1 MASFLGLGL
10 FDPDEADEPVGFSDN
25 LDDYTFDSIEGAT
38 KSSKHASSRPKPVPE
53 HTANVLDFEVPKVPS
68 RSLTMSDLSKLV
80 KSDPIGTVRV
90 RTRVSSS
97 HSEGDFTSL
106 PPEPQQGNVEY
117 KLKLVN
123 PTNQR
128 MEHLVTQMKWRLRE
142 GQGEAIYE
150 IGVEDNGLM
159 TGLCDEDMDS
169 SLDTLREMARRL
181 GATIE
186 VLRDRAVV
194 TENGPRL
201 VAEILVRK
209 VPDDQQCI
217 ELRVCVLGSADVGK
231 STLLGVLTQG
241 QLDNGRGSAR
251 LNMFRHLHEVQTGR
265 TSSISH
271 EILGFDSQGKP
282 VDFVS
287 CGTADEIAE
296 NATKLITF
304 IDLAGHQKYLR
315 TTISGL
321 TGYDPHYAMLV
332 VSASGGVVPM
342 TQEHLGIAVAL
353 GVPFYVVLTK
363 VDVTPRDKLQATLDS
378 LEKVLKSIG
387 ANKAPLVIRSNDDAI
402 TAANNTPMENVVPI
416 FCISS
421 VTGIGLDIVRRY
433 LHLLPP
439 GVSHK
444 EQQKLEQ
451 NPPEFQ
457 IDEIFDVPGVGTV
470 VGGLVTQGIITEG
483 ISLNLGPF
491 DDGSF
496 KVVAVTSIKRNRAAC
511 RLVRATQSA
520 ALAISAT
527 SVDKSE
533 SAHIFNQIR
542 RGMVLLDT
550 HLGTPKSCVRFQAQ
564 VNLLF
569 HPTEIVRGFRTTV
582 HVGNVRQTAVIEGI
596 EPLGHLALSPKGN
609 DAALVSF
616 RFIKN
621 PEYLR
626 EGSRLLFR
634 DGRTK
639 GIGTVTSVD
648 GVAPCTI
655 HMENAA
661 SAAPNRMSP
670 SSPTVR

>member
-1 MASFLGLGL
+1 MA
-10 FDPDEADEPVGFSDN
+10 N
-25 LDDYTFDSIEGAT
+25 LA
-38 KSSKHASSRPKPVPE
+38 V
-53 HTANVLDFEVPKVPS
+53 
-68 RSLTMSDLSKLV
+68 
-80 KSDPIGTVRV
+80 GTVWV
-90 RTRVSSS
+90 RTRIRSS
-97 HSEGDFTSL
+97 HSEGDFHSL

-123 PTNQR
+123 PTAQR
-128 MEHLVTQMKWRLRE
+128 LEHLVTQMKWRLRE

-186 VLRDRAVV
+186 VLRDRVVV
-194 TENGPRL
+194 TEDNLRT

-296 NATKLITF
+296 NASKLITF

-353 GVPFYVVLTK
+353 GVPFFVVLTK

-491 DDGSF
+491 EDGSF
-496 KVVAVTSIKRNRAAC
+496 KVVTVSSIKRNRVAC

-520 ALAISAT
+520 ALAINVPVSQ
-527 SVDKSE
+527 V
-533 SAHIFNQIR
+533 R

-550 HLGTPKSCVRFQAQ
+550 RLGTPEACVRFQAQ
-564 VNLLF
+564 VSLLF

-655 HMENAA
+655 HVENAA
-661 SAAPNRMSP
+661 SAAPNKMSP